1 MLPEIWERRNYERRF
16 MTIPLSAA
24 AICAF
29 SGNPKYSELV
39 EKAVAHYDYSKI
51 NLGEMF
57 LAEVAL
63 HAYRACAPS
72 SVQ

>member
-29 SGNPKYSELV
+29 SGNPKYSDLV
-39 EKAVAHYDYSKI
+39 EKAVARYDYSKV

-63 HAYRACAPS
+63 SASRAYAPKAPK
-72 SVQ
+72 